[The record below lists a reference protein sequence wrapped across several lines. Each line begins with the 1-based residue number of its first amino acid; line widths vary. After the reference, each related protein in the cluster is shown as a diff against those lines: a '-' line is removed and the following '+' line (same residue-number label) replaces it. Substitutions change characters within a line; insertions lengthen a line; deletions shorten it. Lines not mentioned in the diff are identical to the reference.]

1 MANSGDKKVRTY
13 SSQGVDGM
21 ERAHQQAGRRFHLRR
36 TGEICQIS
44 QFSFPGRRYR

>member
-21 ERAHQQAGRRFHLRR
+21 ERAYQQTAKMPLAAYWRNM
-36 TGEICQIS
+36 
-44 QFSFPGRRYR
+44 PN